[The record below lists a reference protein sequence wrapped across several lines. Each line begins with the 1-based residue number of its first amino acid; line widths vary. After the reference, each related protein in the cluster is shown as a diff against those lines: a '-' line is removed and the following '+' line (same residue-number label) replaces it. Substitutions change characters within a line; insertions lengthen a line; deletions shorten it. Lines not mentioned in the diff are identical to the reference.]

1 MGIDNDTTQRP
12 WHISMLAPFGIRPKG
27 TLAVRMLPLAQALV
41 RRGHRVSIVA
51 PPVHNPED
59 AGTHTM
65 HEGVSVFHTPVPTLP
80 HIAGVVQQVY
90 SLWWYA
96 LHAQPHKPDVLH
108 LFKPK
113 GYSGLATLL
122 VRYLHPRLP
131 VVVDT
136 DDWEGWGGWNDVLPY
151 PLLAKKLFAWQ
162 ERDVLRRAHAVT
174 VASHALET
182 LVWSMGIAPERV
194 YYVPNGVYRPGT
206 GDRRPV
212 PELVEGRPG
221 TGDQRPV
228 PERGGATIV
237 LYTRFWDFDVR
248 DVVAAL
254 VAILQQ
260 CPTARLLVI
269 GKGER
274 GEEQLLLCLAQ
285 RAGIAH
291 AIDYRG
297 WVAPETIPSLL
308 ASADIALAPMDD
320 TLINRAR
327 CSVKLLE
334 LMLAGLPI
342 VAGRVGEVTVYI
354 QDGVNGLLVPP
365 SDSAA
370 LAHAVVQLIG
380 NADIRSRMGIAARE
394 RVCTA
399 YRWEHLVLQAERAYY
414 WASSAVNLSNSSSA
428 RIS

>member
-1 MGIDNDTTQRP
+1 MKGNEMEIDNNTVQRP

-41 RRGHRVSIVA
+41 RRGHHVSIVA

-59 AGTHTM
+59 AGTHTLY
-65 HEGVSVFHTPVPTLP
+65 EGVSVFHTPVPTLP
-80 HIAGVVQQVY
+80 GAAGVTQQIH
-90 SLWWYA
+90 SLWWHA
-96 LHAQPHKPDVLH
+96 MHAQSRKPDVLH

-122 VRYLHPRLP
+122 ARYLNPQLP
-131 VVVDT
+131 IVVDT

-151 PLLAKKLFAWQ
+151 PMLAKQFFAWQ
-162 ERDVLRRAHAVT
+162 ERDLLCRAHAVT

-194 YYVPNGVYRPGT
+194 SYVPNGVSACVESKPGT

-212 PELVEGRPG
+212 PERIEG
-221 TGDQRPV
+221 TV
-228 PERGGATIV
+228 PPTMV

-260 CPTARLLVI
+260 CPTARLLAI

-274 GEEQLLLCLAQ
+274 GEEQSLLHLAQ

-320 TLINRAR
+320 TLINRTR

-342 VAGRVGEVTVYI
+342 VAGRVGEVAAYI

-365 SDSAA
+365 SDAAA

-380 NADIRSRMGIAARE
+380 NAALRTRLGNAARE
-394 RVCTA
+394 HVCTA
-399 YRWEHLVLQAERAYY
+399 YRWERLALLAERAYY
-414 WASSAVNLSNSSSA
+414 CASSVCSVKPSNSSSA
-428 RIS
+428 RMS